1 MGNAKPYEKHVLSS
15 GVRLIL
21 VPMEGVNSVATS
33 VMVAV
38 GSRYETTQ
46 INGISHFLEHMV
58 FKGTKKYPTTD
69 DVNIIERAGGL
80 QNAYTDIDVTS
91 FHNKVL
97 STDWELALNVNRELA
112 LAPLLLQKHVER
124 ERNVIIEEMKRY
136 EDEPAAKVEEA
147 FHHLLYQG
155 TTLGM
160 RIIGEEKSLRSVA
173 SAELKRYHD
182 QWYQPERMVVVLAGN
197 LNPTN
202 TINTTNPTNKIRE
215 KAEQWFGGR
224 ALSSSGPTPSRGQ
237 ALTRGSSV
245 EQKLDSGS
253 GAGKTSH
260 NDGFEIVKDNQDK
273 PQLAVVT
280 KPDAQQAHM
289 ILGLR
294 TFARTSRERYAGS
307 LFNLIMGVS
316 FTSRLF
322 REIREKRGLCYHIRS
337 SQSSYADVGN
347 WSIYA
352 GVATDKVEEA
362 TQAIL
367 AELVKAAEKGV
378 TEEEVAV
385 AKKRLKTII
394 AFKSEDPEF
403 LGEYFGRQEVYR
415 EPIETLDDYIKQ
427 IDKVTKEQINKL
439 AKTYLVQRT
448 LNMAVVWNRGRDAT
462 LEKLLTL
469 PFD

>member
-1 MGNAKPYEKHVLSS
+1 MGNAKPYEKHVLPN

-33 VMVAV
+33 VMVGV
-38 GSRYETTQ
+38 GSRYETPQ

-112 LAPLLLQKHVER
+112 LAPLLLQKHVDR
-124 ERNVIIEEMKRY
+124 ERDVIIEEMKRY

-173 SAELKRYHD
+173 SQELKAYHD
-182 QWYQPERMVVVLAGN
+182 QWYQPERIVVVLAGA
-197 LNPTN
+197 
-202 TINTTNPTNKIRE
+202 IRDKRE
-215 KAEQWFGGR
+215 VIRKTKEWFGHLGN
-224 ALSSSGPTPSRGQ
+224 LGHLGDLET
-237 ALTRGSSV
+237 
-245 EQKLDSGS
+245 
-253 GAGKTSH
+253 
-260 NDGFEIVKDNQDK
+260 VKDRQDK
-273 PQLAVVT
+273 PKLSVVT
-280 KPDAQQAHM
+280 KPDASQAHLV
-289 ILGLR
+289 LGLR
-294 TFARTSRERYAGS
+294 TFSRTSSERWAWS

-337 SQSSYADVGN
+337 SQSSYSDVGN

-352 GVATDKVEEA
+352 GVATEKVEEA
-362 TQAIL
+362 TKAIL
-367 AELVKAAEKGV
+367 AEVSNVAKKGV
-378 TEEEVAV
+378 TEEELRV
-385 AKKRLKTII
+385 AKKRLKTIL

-403 LGEYFGRQEVYR
+403 MAEYFGRQEVYR
-415 EPIETLDDYIKQ
+415 EPIETLEDYIKQ
-427 IDKVTKEQINKL
+427 IDKVTKQDIDLLIK
-439 AKTYLVQRT
+439 KYFVTKT
-448 LNMAVVWNRGRDAT
+448 LNMAVVWNRPREDR
-462 LEKLLTL
+462 LEKLLML
-469 PFD
+469 